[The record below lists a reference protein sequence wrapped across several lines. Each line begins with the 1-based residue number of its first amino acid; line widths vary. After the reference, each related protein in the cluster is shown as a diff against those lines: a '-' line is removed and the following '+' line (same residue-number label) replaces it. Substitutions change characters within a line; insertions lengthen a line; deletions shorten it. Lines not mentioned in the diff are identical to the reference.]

1 MNDIKIITF
10 GCRLN
15 IFESEII
22 RQKLIKS
29 GLCDVVVIH
38 SCAITK
44 EAERQAKQEINKVI
58 KNNPGSKIIITG
70 CSAQNSYEKY
80 KENKNIFA
88 ILGNREKLQQQY
100 YDKLATLPPTLIPYC
115 FVGEPQK
122 NPPEMIEIEK
132 NQQLFT
138 FDGKTKAFVQIQ
150 QGCNNRCSFCI
161 VPFLRG
167 KCQSFS
173 EESILNQCD
182 GFLKE
187 GYKEIILTGVDI
199 SAYGAD
205 TKDKN
210 LFTITKKIL
219 ETFPTLKRF
228 RLSSLDPA
236 KNYDEI
242 FNLMK
247 KDKRILPYFHL
258 SLQSGDNAVLY
269 NMKRRHTREHLIEL
283 CKKIHDISPHIS
295 IGADIIVGFPGETDE
310 QFENTYNLV
319 KECNITHLHVFPYSK
334 RVGTLAEKMPNQ
346 IDINVKKER
355 AKKLRELG
363 ERLKHKFIYQ
373 EKDRIL
379 SVLVENNNQGYTDN
393 YLFVKI
399 VGVKIPDNSIVDVRI
414 KDINED
420 NEIIAEVV

>member
-1 MNDIKIITF
+1 MSNVKIVTF

-22 RQKLIKS
+22 RQKIIKS
-29 GLCDVVVIH
+29 GLGNIVLVN

-44 EAERQAKQEINKVI
+44 EAERQAKQEINKII
-58 KNNPGSKIIITG
+58 KNNKNAKIIITG
-70 CSAQNSYEKY
+70 CSAQNSFLKY

-88 ILGNREKLQQQY
+88 ILGNREKLQQEY
-100 YDKLATLPPTLIPYC
+100 YDKLAGLVNPNTPVC
-115 FVGEPQK
+115 FVGDTGK
-122 NPPEMIEIEK
+122 NPPEMIDITK
-132 NQQLFT
+132 NQKLFT

-167 KCQSFS
+167 RNQSFS
-173 EESILNQCD
+173 EESILNQCA
-182 GFLKE
+182 GFLDE
-187 GYKEIILTGVDI
+187 NYKEIILTGVDI

-219 ETFPTLKRF
+219 ETFPNLQRF

-236 KNYDEI
+236 KNYDDI

-247 KDKRILPYFHL
+247 QDNRILPYFHL
-258 SLQSGDNAVLY
+258 SLQSGDNTVLF
-269 NMKRRHTREHLIEL
+269 NMKRRHTREHLVSL

-295 IGADIIVGFPGETDE
+295 IGADIIVGFPAESDE
-310 QFENTYNLV
+310 EFNNTYNLV

-334 RVGTLAEKMPNQ
+334 RAGTLADKMSGQ
-346 IDINVKKER
+346 IDGNIKKER
-355 AKKLRELG
+355 ARKLRELG
-363 ERLKHKFIYQ
+363 DRLKRQFIKKKT
-373 EKDRIL
+373 EF
-379 SVLVENNNQGYTDN
+379 
-393 YLFVKI
+393 YLCLLKMI
-399 VGVKIPDNSIVDVRI
+399 I
-414 KDINED
+414 KVIQ
-420 NEIIAEVV
+420 IIIYL

>member
-1 MNDIKIITF
+1 MNNVKIITF

-22 RQKLIKS
+22 RQKIVKS
-29 GLCDVVVIH
+29 GLENVVLIN

-44 EAERQAKQEINKVI
+44 EAERQAKQEINKI
-58 KNNPGSKIIITG
+58 LKNNPDAKIIIAG
-70 CSAQNSYEKY
+70 CSAQNSYQKY
-80 KENKNIFA
+80 KESKNIFA
-88 ILGNREKLQQQY
+88 ILGNSEKLRQEY
-100 YDKLATLPPTLIPYC
+100 YDKLATITSTDTPIC
-115 FVGEPQK
+115 FVGDTSK
-122 NPPEMIEIEK
+122 TPPEMIEITSG
-132 NQQLFT
+132 QSLFT

-199 SAYGAD
+199 SAYGTD

-219 ETFPTLKRF
+219 ETFPELPRF

-258 SLQSGDNAVLY
+258 SLQSGDNNVLY
-269 NMKRRHTREHLIEL
+269 NMKRRHTREHLIDL
-283 CKKIHDISPHIS
+283 CQKIHDVSPHIS
-295 IGADIIVGFPGETDE
+295 IGADTIVGFPGETDAE
-310 QFENTYNLV
+310 FENTYNLV

-334 RVGTLAEKMPNQ
+334 RAGTLAEKMPNQ
-346 IDINVKKER
+346 IDTNIKKQR
-355 AKKLRELG
+355 ARKLRELG
-363 ERLKHKFIYQ
+363 ERLKRQFIYQ
-373 EKDRIL
+373 EKGRIL
-379 SVLVENNNQGYTDN
+379 SVLVENDNQGYTDN

-399 VGVKIPDNSIVDVRI
+399 AGPSIPDNSIVNVKI
-414 KDINED
+414 VDINEN
-420 NEIIAEVV
+420 NEIIAEPI